1 MFSFDVKIVKFENP
15 TEVWFQVL
23 VIKYFIGIPYSKTY
37 HSTGYGEHTKSVK
50 YYTYESAKN
59 SKFKIYNML
68 RLKYNTKTTKTV
80 LD

>member
-15 TEVWFQVL
+15 SNVWFQVL
-23 VIKYFIGIPYSKTY
+23 IIKYFIGIPYSKIY

-50 YYTYESAKN
+50 YNTYDEAKKDKYKLYDLL
-59 SKFKIYNML
+59 SI
-68 RLKYNTKTTKTV
+68 KYNTKTTKTI

>member
-15 TEVWFQVL
+15 TEVWFQVM

-50 YYTYESAKN
+50 YDTLNRQKIVN
-59 SKFKIYNML
+59 LKFTIC
-68 RLKYNTKTTKTV
+68 
-80 LD
+80 